1 MACVLSA
8 FGRRESNILIL
19 WVGILFSLP
28 LFFCGYPWGTHDGWI
43 QQIWQE
49 CFSQQFWDGELYPRW
64 LPEPNQGFGGATYF
78 FYPPLP
84 YWVGSIFWGITSV
97 CVLPVSLTLGWS
109 AALAFILSG
118 FSMRYCLRQFTNT
131 EWFAAVGAVVYMV
144 APYHLA
150 IDLLD
155 RGAHAEF
162 WAFLWLP
169 LIVGNMQRFG
179 RSDSAKEKR
188 QVILYL
194 AFSLTALIMTHLPTT
209 VTFAP
214 FILGFAL
221 FQGKKGYNA
230 TMLSG
235 LLSLGLSAAYWV
247 PAFFLRVHTK
257 GASDPWFNGA
267 GMKGT
272 FFFPNLDWQ
281 IPLFT
286 NDVFNRRLLC
296 IFLGMIVIW
305 GALYLSILL
314 FTKTD
319 AQRNRRADLLFWSLM
334 MGICLLFMTPCTNL
348 IYEWVPGLKNIQF
361 SWRFLGCATFM
372 SCLLLCF
379 VLEVFWRKPSQK
391 DGTNSPIPFSDAK
404 LRAGRSLG
412 SVILLVML
420 GTAGVLGLV
429 KYQEAFW
436 NMEAGMPRTPPTS
449 IDVYD
454 RNAWSEYDPVAANLK
469 EAQGFFPED
478 IRTGNKWEPRF
489 KEAGGTLK
497 ALTRGARHWELES
510 QTDTEQSLLLP
521 QYWFPGWE
529 AKSGTQILSVGPEVR
544 SGLIQINIPPGRHQ
558 ITLRLRPL
566 WPERAGL
573 SLSLITLA
581 MTGLYALFLMKK
593 THAPGGIIPE
603 RI

>member
-1 MACVLSA
+1 MACVLNA

-49 CFSQQFWDGELYPRW
+49 CFSRQFWDGELYPRW

-179 RSDSAKEKR
+179 KSDSAKEKR

-221 FQGKKGYNA
+221 FLGKKGYNA

-235 LLSLGLSAAYWV
+235 LLSLGFSAAYWV
-247 PAFFLRVHTK
+247 PAFFLRVYTK
-257 GASDPWFNGA
+257 GASDQSFNGA
-267 GMKGT
+267 GMEGT
-272 FFFPNLDWQ
+272 FFFPTLDWQ

-286 NDVFNRRLLC
+286 NDVFNRRLLY
-296 IFLGMIVIW
+296 IFLGMVIIW

-314 FTKTD
+314 FPRTD
-319 AQRNRRADLLFWSLM
+319 EQRNKRSDLLFWSLM

-348 IYEWVPGLKNIQF
+348 IYEWVPGFKNIQF

-379 VLEVFWRKPSQK
+379 VLEVFWRKPLQQ
-391 DGTNSPIPFSDAK
+391 DGTNSLIPFSVAK
-404 LRAGRSLG
+404 LWAGRSLG

-420 GTAGVLGLV
+420 GTAGVLGWV
-429 KYQEAFW
+429 KYQDAFW
-436 NMEAGMPRTPPTS
+436 DMEAGMLRTPPTS

-454 RNAWSEYDPVAANLK
+454 RNAWAEYDPVAANLK

-489 KEAGGTLK
+489 KETGGTLK
-497 ALTRGARHWELES
+497 VFTRGARHWELEC

-566 WPERAGL
+566 WPEWTGL
-573 SLSLITLA
+573 YLSLITLA
-581 MTGLYALFLMKK
+581 MTGLYALLLIKK
-593 THAPGGIIPE
+593 TYGSQRHHT
-603 RI
+603 